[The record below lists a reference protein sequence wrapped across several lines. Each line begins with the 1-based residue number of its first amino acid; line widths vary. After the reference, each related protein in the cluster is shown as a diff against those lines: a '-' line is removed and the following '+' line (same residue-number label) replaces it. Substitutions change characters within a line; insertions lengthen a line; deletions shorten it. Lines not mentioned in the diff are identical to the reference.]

1 MRIFSHFSILK
12 EVVMRVLV
20 MQKRRFM
27 IVFISF
33 FGKSRI
39 LIFNSQTVKLSKG
52 FLKIRITF
60 SERQCILKRRRLGGL
75 GHAHP
80 GKL

>member
-1 MRIFSHFSILK
+1 MFLVDHLRKGGEDFFSHFSIVK

-60 SERQCILKRRRLGGL
+60 SER
-75 GHAHP
+75 
-80 GKL
+80 